1 MTLLDDA
8 APAPAPSVTAEQP
21 TVAGPARPKR
31 RWWRRPG
38 ALAALGALG
47 LLLLVVLLTLLA
59 TGSSRGGDLDPRS
72 AEPTGTL
79 ALAELL
85 RHRGIDS
92 SRSGTAPAG
101 GTLVVP
107 FAGNLDRDTLAH
119 LLDRS
124 GSAAR
129 IVLLVPSDGVPGTDV
144 TEGRLQ
150 GVLSRPPDCALP
162 AATIAGTA
170 LVGGR
175 TFTGGSTSCYGGSL
189 VLASRG
195 PAQVVVLGSAALLTN
210 DRLADDGN
218 AALAEAVLSG
228 EGLPGPRSS
237 SVVWYQPSLDP
248 ASSPPGLLDL
258 LPSGLLWATLQLA
271 IAVLVL
277 ALWRGRRLGPVV
289 EEPLPVVVP
298 AAETVEGRARLYAAG
313 RARGAAADALRAGAR
328 ARLGNALEHGREPD
342 PTGLVTA
349 VATRAGRQ
357 PGEVAML
364 LYGSAGPPPAPGIG
378 HGSAPPADDG
388 ELVRLADEIDRLE
401 REVHAR

>member
-1 MTLLDDA
+1 VTLVDSA
-8 APAPAPSVTAEQP
+8 APAAEGQAPPPAARTAVEP
-21 TVAGPARPKR
+21 PRLR
-31 RWWRRPG
+31 HWWRRPAVLG
-38 ALAALGALG
+38 GLGAVG
-47 LLLLVVLLTLLA
+47 LLVLVVLLTLLA

-72 AEPTGTL
+72 AQPSGTL

-92 SRSGTAPAG
+92 SRSGDAPAG

-107 FAGNLDRDTLAH
+107 FAGNLDRDAVTR

-124 GSAAR
+124 GAAAR
-129 IVLLVPSDGVPGTDV
+129 IVLLVPSDGVPGTDL
-144 TEGRLQ
+144 TEGRLE
-150 GVLSRPPDCALP
+150 GLVTRPPNCSLP
-162 AATIAGTA
+162 AATTAGTA
-170 LVGGR
+170 HLGGR

-195 PAQVVVLGSAALLTN
+195 SMQIVVLGSAGLLTN
-210 DRLADDGN
+210 DELADDGN
-218 AALAEAVLSG
+218 AALAQSLLSG
-228 EGLPGPRSS
+228 EGLPGPRSA

-248 ASSPPGLLDL
+248 QASPPGLRDL
-258 LPSGLLWATLQLA
+258 LPPSVKWATLQLA
-271 IAVLVL
+271 IAVGVL

-349 VATRAGRQ
+349 VAARAGRQ
-357 PGEVAML
+357 PGEVALL
-364 LYGSAGPPPAPGIG
+364 LYGSAGPPPAPGTG
-378 HGSAPPADDG
+378 AGALPPADDG
-388 ELVRLADEIDRLE
+388 ELVRLADDIDRLE